1 MTSLAPPPPAPPSPP
16 PPAPARDD
24 RRWAPYVV
32 AALVALLIAAA
43 FLFDGLTPAERG
55 PDRDRHGR
63 FDASGLVVLE
73 ADTAYGVYDRTA
85 GTGPRNLRVDFDGE
99 PVAVGVVRRVQ
110 NGEPEQAGRF
120 TTSSAGTY
128 RVRVDGQSSLIAID
142 PELASELEIIPA
154 FRAAGFSVGDDPF
167 TSRKTLEAWP
177 LFGAGLAAVG
187 ALFFWGLGY
196 DNTRA
201 RDTAPSR

>member
-24 RRWAPYVV
+24 QTWAPYVV

-63 FDASGLVVLE
+63 FEASGLVDLE

-85 GTGPRNLRVDFDGE
+85 GTGPRNLRVDFDGAA
-99 PVAVGVVRRVQ
+99 VAVGVVRRVQ

-128 RVRVDGQSSLIAID
+128 RVRVDGQSPLNTVD
-142 PELASELEIIPA
+142 PELEVIPA

-187 ALFFWGLGY
+187 TLFFWGIGY
-196 DNTRA
+196 DNTRS
-201 RDTAPSR
+201 RDSPRRS